1 MAFDIIKSKS
11 QVGIHDEYFL
21 NQVLSDWVHQRSI
34 VRRAIQNSFIN
45 KLSIVVVKGSLTKVG
60 ISNKNM
66 LPID

>member
-1 MAFDIIKSKS
+1 MAFDIVKSKS

>member
-1 MAFDIIKSKS
+1 MAFDIVKSKS

-45 KLSIVVVKGSLTKVG
+45 KLGIVVVKGSLTKVG

>member
-1 MAFDIIKSKS
+1 MAFDIVKSKS

-34 VRRAIQNSFIN
+34 VRRAIHNSFIN